1 MERRDKTNYY
11 LDISQTV
18 AERGTCLRRNF
29 GAILVKNDEI
39 IATGYNGAP
48 RGRKNC
54 SDIGECMRE
63 KLNVPKGQRYE
74 LCRSVHAE
82 ANCIIS
88 TSRHDMIGS
97 ALYLSCLDAKTGQL
111 YGDVEPCSMCKRQII
126 NAGIETVYIRVTS
139 SEYRVMKVSDWVD
152 NDESLT
158 GSEGY

>member
-1 MERRDKTNYY
+1 
-11 LDISQTV
+11 
-18 AERGTCLRRNF
+18 
-29 GAILVKNDEI
+29 
-39 IATGYNGAP
+39 
-48 RGRKNC
+48 
-54 SDIGECMRE
+54 MRE
-63 KLNVPKGQRYE
+63 KLGVPKGQRYE

-88 TSRHDMIGS
+88 ASRHDMIGS
-97 ALYLSCLDAKTGQL
+97 ALYLACLDAKTGQL

-139 SEYRVMKVSDWVD
+139 SDYRVIHVSDWVD

>member
-39 IATGYNGAP
+39 IATGYKGAP

-54 SDIGECMRE
+54 SNIGECM
-63 KLNVPKGQRYE
+63 
-74 LCRSVHAE
+74 HAE

-88 TSRHDMIGS
+88 ASRHDMIGS